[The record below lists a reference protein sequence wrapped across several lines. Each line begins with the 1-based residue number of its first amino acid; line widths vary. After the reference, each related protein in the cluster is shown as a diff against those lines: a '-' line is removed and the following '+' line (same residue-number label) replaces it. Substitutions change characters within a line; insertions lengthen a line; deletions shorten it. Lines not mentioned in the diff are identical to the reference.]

1 MKKILTI
8 ITILTIS
15 MSFLSGCSD
24 TVGTK
29 LTFQNF
35 ASNKVFIN
43 FRASLI
49 TVNAGESVDIT
60 DLPQGTYN
68 YETTYEIP
76 AGATNSTATGDVS
89 GEVEFF
95 AGTKILVVYGSTFID
110 FTYNINATKT
120 STDDL
125 TVDDG
130 INPIEP

>member
-8 ITILTIS
+8 ITILAIS

-29 LTFQNF
+29 ITFQNF

-49 TVNAGESVDIT
+49 PVNAGEFVELT
-60 DLPQGTYN
+60 DVPKGKYA
-68 YETTYEIP
+68 YETTYEVP
-76 AGATNSTATGDVS
+76 LGTTSSTALGDVS
-89 GEVEFF
+89 GEVDLF
-95 AGTKILVVYGSTFID
+95 AGTKILVVYGSTFVD
-110 FTYNINATKT
+110 GVYTINATKT

-130 INPIEP
+130 IDPVGP

>member
-15 MSFLSGCSD
+15 LSFLSGCSD
-24 TVGTK
+24 TVGKK

-35 ASNKVFIN
+35 ASNNVFIN

-49 TVNAGESVDIT
+49 PVNAGESVDIT

-68 YETTYEIP
+68 YETTYELP
-76 AGATNSTATGDVS
+76 AGATGSSATGDVS

-110 FTYNINATKT
+110 YEYSINATKT

-125 TVDDG
+125 SGGDID
-130 INPIEP
+130 PIGP

>member
-29 LTFQNF
+29 ITFQNF
-35 ASNKVFIN
+35 ASNKVYIN

-49 TVNAGESVDIT
+49 PVNAGESVDIT
-60 DLPQGTYN
+60 DVPKGTYE

-76 AGATNSTATGDVS
+76 FGTTSSSAVGDVS
-89 GEVEFF
+89 GEVELA
-95 AGTKILVVYGSTFID
+95 AGTKILIVYGSTFVD
-110 FTYNINATKT
+110 FVYTISATKT

-125 TVDDG
+125 SGG
-130 INPIEP
+130 IDPVGP